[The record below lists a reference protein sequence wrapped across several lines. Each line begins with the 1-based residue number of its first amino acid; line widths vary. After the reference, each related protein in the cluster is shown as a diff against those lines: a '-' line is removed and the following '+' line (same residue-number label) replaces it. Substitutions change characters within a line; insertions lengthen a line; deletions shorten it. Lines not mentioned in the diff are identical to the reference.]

1 MTGEWNG
8 VMTAKWP
15 DGQTEVFVDTKSMPI
30 IKKRVKKIVEQDSYE
45 SRNIW
50 KEVTAALRSQDVN
63 AATNA
68 KIAIEEQQREL
79 VRDRK
84 EKGTQIKNKVN
95 KLTCLFA

>member
-1 MTGEWNG
+1 
-8 VMTAKWP
+8 MTAKWP
-15 DGQTEVFVDTKSMPI
+15 DGRTEVFVDTKSMPI

-50 KEVTAALRSQDVN
+50 KEVTAALRNQDVN

-84 EKGTQIKNKVN
+84 EKGVKIKNKVN
-95 KLTCLFA
+95 KFTYLFTYLLNI